1 MATERK
7 CGYCRDSGH
16 IKRNCDMLHGQRA
29 AIFNHEVQM
38 RKRVYQDLVAGGYG
52 VGALIESKAWNG
64 TRTGVV
70 TTYVN
75 SIPRLSYY
83 NTRRIKYSKQV
94 KINYFVPTREEYHYV
109 GFDFAILGGGTD
121 SVSSPY
127 CSLFWPYE
135 QERHRSYGAKVL
147 SPSYDLDE
155 RVTDDIFEQKISLPD
170 RLVLPVDMVGL
181 KEYEMAYLHRKN
193 LLS

>member
-1 MATERK
+1 
-7 CGYCRDSGH
+7 
-16 IKRNCDMLHGQRA
+16 MLHGQRA

-64 TRTGVV
+64 ARTGVV

-121 SVSSPY
+121 SVSTPY

-170 RLVLPVDMVGL
+170 RLILPVDMVGL
-181 KEYEMAYLHRKN
+181 KEYETAYLHRKN